1 MYGRGTQTGAPGPGP
16 AGRQLWGAG
25 SLTSISPTCRW
36 SREHMVS
43 SSCCCCAF
51 TLPAG
56 EDREGSAAGREAAG
70 PPLAL
75 PNLLPREGHLEQLPL
90 ENSRAPLK
98 TACLASPPDLERR
111 APQPPP
117 PPKAPER
124 AVFLHTSDSVPCA
137 QGWAMCAP
145 RGLSPTEEGAVL
157 GVPLP
162 VSGLSCP
169 GPATGLSL
177 MVLEP

>member
-1 MYGRGTQTGAPGPGP
+1 
-16 AGRQLWGAG
+16 
-25 SLTSISPTCRW
+25 
-36 SREHMVS
+36 MVS

-117 PPKAPER
+117 PPQRLLRGRCSFTLLTVCPVLR
-124 AVFLHTSDSVPCA
+124 AGLCVHPGDSVPQRRALSWVCHCLCLGSA
-137 QGWAMCAP
+137 VQAP
-145 RGLSPTEEGAVL
+145 LQDSA
-157 GVPLP
+157 
-162 VSGLSCP
+162 
-169 GPATGLSL
+169 
-177 MVLEP
+177 